1 MNNLND
7 PDIREEVNKQDD
19 DDDAPSWGGVIV
31 GLLLGIAG
39 IVLIFYRYQQFH
51 NPGNDSISITKIEM
65 LIYKVTGESI
75 WALIA
80 AYALVAVAG
89 FYLAISNFSKLRS
102 R

>member
-7 PDIREEVNKQDD
+7 PKMEDEVNKHADD
-19 DDDAPSWGGVIV
+19 EDAPSWGGVIV

-51 NPGNDSISITKIEM
+51 SPGDDSISITKIEM

-89 FYLAISNFSKLRS
+89 FYLAISNFNKLRS

>member
-7 PDIREEVNKQDD
+7 PNIREEVNKQDD

-51 NPGNDSISITKIEM
+51 SPGNDSISITKIEM